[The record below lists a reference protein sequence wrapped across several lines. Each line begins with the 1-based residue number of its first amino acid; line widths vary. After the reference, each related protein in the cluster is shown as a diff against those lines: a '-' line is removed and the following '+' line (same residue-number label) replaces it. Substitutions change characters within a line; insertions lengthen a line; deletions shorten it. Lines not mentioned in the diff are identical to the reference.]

1 MYCEMIITIKLVN
14 TALTLHGITNSMDMS
29 LSKIWELLMDR
40 EAWSAAVVHRVT
52 KSRTQLSD
60 WTEPFIITM
69 CVCVCVCICVW
80 WEHLRFTL
88 NNFQVHSTVLTTL
101 HIRSLELIHLVT
113 GSLYPLTKFFYF
125 PYSQS
130 LATTNLLCFSFPHIS
145 EITQHLSFLSDLFHF
160 WLLNLATFFPTFTI
174 FSWN

>member
-1 MYCEMIITIKLVN
+1 MFATIRLVN
-14 TALTLHGITNSMDMS
+14 ISFLSENYHSVVGTVRTLKRCALS
-29 LSKIWELLMDR
+29 
-40 EAWSAAVVHRVT
+40 
-52 KSRTQLSD
+52 
-60 WTEPFIITM
+60 
-69 CVCVCVCICVW
+69 
-80 WEHLRFTL
+80 
-88 NNFQVHSTVLTTL
+88 NFQMYNMVLLATVTMLYL
-101 HIRSLELIHLVT
+101 RSPELIHLVT